1 MPNPEGSRAAAGR
14 RPDQSSPAN
23 GAAGILAAAPWAPTA
38 SAFCSP
44 NTPLSIAAGG
54 LQSFVRSKADLIRQF
69 VNEGMVNLAS
79 RLRKVPEKDFEQAAR
94 ESVPAE
100 TASRAKEEREAFEK
114 DIERLQEYINRQ
126 PKLVEAVT
134 TVNIEHR

>member
-1 MPNPEGSRAAAGR
+1 MPNGMVMRS
-14 RPDQSSPAN
+14 
-23 GAAGILAAAPWAPTA
+23 IYL
-38 SAFCSP
+38 
-44 NTPLSIAAGG
+44 PLEMDERLRTI
-54 LQSFVRSKADLIRQF
+54 SFVTRRSKADLIRQF

-114 DIERLQEYINRQ
+114 DIERLREYINRQ
-126 PKLVEAVT
+126 PKVVEGVTAV
-134 TVNIEHR
+134 NLEHR

>member
-1 MPNPEGSRAAAGR
+1 M
-14 RPDQSSPAN
+14 
-23 GAAGILAAAPWAPTA
+23 
-38 SAFCSP
+38 
-44 NTPLSIAAGG
+44 SIAAGG

-69 VNEGMVNLAS
+69 VNEGMVNLAA
-79 RLRKVPEKDFEQAAR
+79 RLRKVPDKDFEQAAR

>member
-1 MPNPEGSRAAAGR
+1 MPNGMVMRSIYLPPEMDERLR
-14 RPDQSSPAN
+14 T
-23 GAAGILAAAPWAPTA
+23 I
-38 SAFCSP
+38 
-44 NTPLSIAAGG
+44 
-54 LQSFVRSKADLIRQF
+54 SFVTRRSKADLIRQF

-94 ESVPAE
+94 ESAPAE

-114 DIERLQEYINRQ
+114 DIERLQKYIDRQ

-134 TVNIEHR
+134 AANIEHR